1 MLRRNTSSLTSL
13 LTGFGWLVLSA
24 ILGLAMLV
32 GLVEGTPLPPWVRAL
47 HVHAALLGGVTQI
60 ILSGCLLFLNS
71 SASSSVSAIHKNRGV
86 RPLEFWTLNGGLIGM
101 LTGFWLHQSI
111 VVGSAGIL
119 IMGACLSMIH
129 TVWVGA
135 RQIGMRS
142 IMESW
147 YSGLALMALITGS
160 VCGTALAFGFA
171 QQSYGSLRLAH
182 IHLILLG
189 FIVLTLLGMIE
200 LVLPKLWDR
209 PLSSPSLTNI
219 SRVLM
224 PIGMAILIGGFLDSF
239 VPLEMTAGAMLLIAL
254 ILSAGNL
261 LKSWL
266 DSTHSGSAASD
277 HLMLGVFFLLFT
289 VVLGILV
296 GINNLSS
303 PPVLPYGKL
312 HLAAYTHMAF
322 VGFLMNAIMGACS
335 YLIPLVLAADR
346 VAGIK
351 KQGAYL
357 EQLTTVMNR
366 WRTIQISTLC
376 VGTMG
381 LGMLAALTWNVPLT
395 SISIRAATW
404 TCLGLLLTSMILFS
418 VKLTAVLSKQ
428 PDDAAATQTPP
439 QELKLTA

>member
-1 MLRRNTSSLTSL
+1 MFPRHHPSLTSL

-32 GLVEGTPLPPWVRAL
+32 GLVRGTPLPPWVRAL
-47 HVHAALLGGVTQI
+47 HVHAALVGGVTQI
-60 ILSGCLLFLNS
+60 MLSGFLLFLNS
-71 SASSSVSAIHKNRGV
+71 SASAIHKDRGV
-86 RPLEFWTLNGGLIGM
+86 HPLEFWALNSGLIGM
-101 LTGFWLHQSI
+101 LTGFWLHQNL

-119 IMGACLSMIH
+119 IMGACLSMIR
-129 TVWVGA
+129 TIWVRA
-135 RQIGMRS
+135 RQFGMLSVRQ
-142 IMESW
+142 SW
-147 YSGLALMALITGS
+147 YYGAALMALIAGS
-160 VCGTALAFGFA
+160 VCGAALAFGFT

-189 FIVLTLLGMIE
+189 FIVLTLLGMIDQ
-200 LVLPKLWDR
+200 VLPKIWNR
-209 PLSSPSLTNI
+209 PLVSPSLMNI
-219 SRVLM
+219 TRLLM
-224 PIGMAILIGGFLDSF
+224 PIGMAVLIGGFLNSF
-239 VPLEMTAGAMLLIAL
+239 VPLELTAGAMLVIAL
-254 ILSAGNL
+254 ILSAGHL

-277 HLMLGVFFLLFT
+277 HLMLSVFFLLFT

-296 GINNLSS
+296 GINNISS

-322 VGFLMNAIMGACS
+322 VGFLMNALMGAFL

-346 VAGIK
+346 VVSIK
-351 KQGAYL
+351 KRGAYL
-357 EQLTTVMNR
+357 EQLTAVMNR
-366 WRTIQISTLC
+366 WRTIQISALC

-381 LGMLAALTWNVPLT
+381 LGILAALTWNVPLT
-395 SISIRAATW
+395 SLPIHVATW
-404 TCLGLLLTSMILFS
+404 TCVGLLLTSVILFS

-428 PDDAAATQTPP
+428 PDDTAAIQTPP